1 MLIIDDGG
9 GGDDIAT
16 EPLGEGAVG
25 RNAVGI
31 DGGGS
36 YSFRFCSNLQ
46 NFGVT
51 SAVPSTK

>member
-51 SAVPSTK
+51 SVVPSTK